1 MKKRKKGTAV
11 RRSRTASFAR
21 PKTRASAGSKHA
33 KRARS
38 GQVSK
43 RRSAKS
49 LPEGVFAL
57 SADCTVAESAAL
69 KSALLENLSLPTPV
83 TLDIGCVQ
91 RIDTAGI
98 QLLAAFVREREGLGL
113 QVQWRGSA
121 PAFTSAARLLGV
133 ASVLKLPEQPQ

>member
-11 RRSRTASFAR
+11 RHSRTASRAR
-21 PKTRASAGSKHA
+21 PKSRAPAGSRHA
-33 KRARS
+33 K
-38 GQVSK
+38 
-43 RRSAKS
+43 
-49 LPEGVFAL
+49 GVFAL
-57 SADCTVAESAAL
+57 WADCTVAESAAL

-98 QLLAAFVREREGLGL
+98 QLIAAFVREREGLGL

-121 PAFTSAARLLGV
+121 PAFTSATRLLGV
-133 ASVLKLPEQPQ
+133 ASVLKLPEQP